1 MAYRDGLRPL
11 NVPQQQVRGIGGNHR
26 GCRPPEAASRARE
39 LSLDLNAAPG
49 ASMNVSLP
57 SSSKKLSE
65 RSFTHLKV
73 HIVEEDGAFTVR
85 VRLLNEVEKDE
96 GAWGEETAATFDQ
109 ASAMIDAL
117 AAEFSIPQTCIS
129 IKIVM
134 NRFQDG
140 TMH

>member
-1 MAYRDGLRPL
+1 
-11 NVPQQQVRGIGGNHR
+11 
-26 GCRPPEAASRARE
+26 
-39 LSLDLNAAPG
+39 
-49 ASMNVSLP
+49 MNVSLP
-57 SSSKKLSE
+57 SSSRKLSE
-65 RSFTHLKV
+65 RSFTHLKA

-85 VRLLNEVEKDE
+85 VRLLNEIEKDE

-117 AAEFSIPQTCIS
+117 ATEFSIPQTCIS